1 MSTPSKAPDDITM
14 SASPKF
20 TLSELQDSRRRKAA
34 GSNLIDRINQMELFY
49 VGKIKDLEKKVIEL
63 ENENEELRAK
73 ALNQNSYITQL

>member
-1 MSTPSKAPDDITM
+1 M